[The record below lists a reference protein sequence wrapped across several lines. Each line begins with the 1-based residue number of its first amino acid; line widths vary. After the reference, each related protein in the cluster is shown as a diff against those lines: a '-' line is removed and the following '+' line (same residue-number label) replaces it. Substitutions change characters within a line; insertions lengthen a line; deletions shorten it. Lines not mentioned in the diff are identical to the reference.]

1 MKRRAFITLIASAA
15 AVWSS
20 RARTQQPTVPTIGWL
35 HLGMEF
41 SIRSIFEGFRSG
53 LAALGYT
60 EDKNIRVLQ
69 RYADGNADRLS
80 ALASELVSLG
90 ATIIVTHH
98 TTGIQAVHDAAPN
111 VPIVSW
117 GAADPVLMGWAQSL
131 ARPGG
136 MITGLFILSSNI
148 VKPFEVLKELRPQ
161 ANTFGYLMNA
171 SNPSNPSYKSVVID
185 FARALGIKLEIIEV
199 KGPSE
204 FADAFSR
211 MRSVGVEGVT
221 YAPDPVFGS
230 NLAAIAELA
239 RLHKFPS
246 VGDQGFIS
254 AGGLIEIGPDYV
266 GMAKRSASFVDQI
279 LKGTAP
285 GDLPAELPTDFK
297 LFVNLKTAKELGIT
311 IPATIFA
318 RADEVFE

>member
-1 MKRRAFITLIASAA
+1 
-15 AVWSS
+15 
-20 RARTQQPTVPTIGWL
+20 
-35 HLGMEF
+35 
-41 SIRSIFEGFRSG
+41 
-53 LAALGYT
+53 LADLGYT
-60 EDKNIRVLQ
+60 EGKNIRVLQ

-80 ALASELVSLG
+80 ALTGELVSLG
-90 ATIIVTHH
+90 ATIIVTAH
-98 TTGIQAVHDAAPN
+98 TTTIRAVHDAAPN

-117 GAADPVLMGWAQSL
+117 AAGDPVMMGWAQSL
-131 ARPGG
+131 VRPGG

-161 ANTFGYLMNA
+161 ANTFGFLMNA
-171 SNPSNPSYKSVVID
+171 SNPGKTRYESVVVD
-185 FARALGIKLEIIEV
+185 AARALGIKVEIIEV
-199 KGPSE
+199 KAPTE
-204 FADAFSR
+204 LADAFSR
-211 MRSVGVEGVT
+211 MRSVGVEGVA
-221 YAPDPVFGS
+221 YSPDPVFGA
-230 NLAAIAELA
+230 NRAAIAELA

-246 VGDQGFIS
+246 VGDQGFIR

-285 GDLPAELPTDFK
+285 GDLPAEQATDFK
-297 LFVNLKTAKELGIT
+297 LFVNLKAAKELGIT

>member
-1 MKRRAFITLIASAA
+1 MKRRAFITLIAGAA

-41 SIRSIFEGFRSG
+41 SIRSILEGFRSG
-53 LAALGYT
+53 LADLGYT
-60 EDKNIRVLQ
+60 EGKNIRVLQ

-80 ALASELVSLG
+80 ALTGELVSLG
-90 ATIIVTHH
+90 ATIIVTTH
-98 TTGIQAVHDAAPN
+98 TTTIQAVHDAAPN

-117 GAADPVLMGWAQSL
+117 AAGDPVMMGWAQSL
-131 ARPGG
+131 VRPGG

-161 ANTFGYLMNA
+161 ANTFGFLMNA
-171 SNPSNPSYKSVVID
+171 SNPGKTRYESVVVD
-185 FARALGIKLEIIEV
+185 AARALGIKVEIIEV
-199 KGPSE
+199 KAPTE
-204 FADAFSR
+204 LADAFSR
-211 MRSVGVEGVT
+211 MRSVGVEGVA
-221 YAPDPVFGS
+221 YSPDPVFGA
-230 NLAAIAELA
+230 NRAAIAELA

-246 VGDQGFIS
+246 VGDQGFIR

-285 GDLPAELPTDFK
+285 GDLPAEQATDFK
-297 LFVNLKTAKELGIT
+297 LFVNLKAAKELGIT

>member
-1 MKRRAFITLIASAA
+1 MKRRAFFTLIAGAA

-35 HLGMEF
+35 YLGTEF
-41 SIRSIFEGFRSG
+41 SIRTVLEGFRSG
-53 LAALGYT
+53 LADLGYT
-60 EDKNIRVLQ
+60 EGKNIRVLY
-69 RYADGNADRLS
+69 RFADGNVDRLS
-80 ALASELVSLG
+80 ALAGELVSLS
-90 ATIIVTHH
+90 ATIVVTSH
-98 TTGIQAVHDAAPN
+98 TTAIRAVHDAAPN

-117 GAADPVLMGWAQSL
+117 GAGDPIMMGWAQSL

-148 VKPFEVLKELRPQ
+148 IKPFEVLKELRPQ
-161 ANTFGYLMNA
+161 ANTFGFLMNA
-171 SNPSNPSYKSVVID
+171 SNPGKTRYESVIED
-185 FARALGIKLEIIEV
+185 AARALGVKVEIIEV

-221 YAPDPVFGS
+221 YSPDPVFGS

-246 VGDQGFIS
+246 VGDPGFIS
-254 AGGLIEIGPDYV
+254 AGGLIALGPNYV

-285 GDLPAELPTDFK
+285 GDLPAEQPTDFK
-297 LFVNLKTAKELGIT
+297 LFVSLKTAKELGIT